1 MQFCQWL
8 VDNKDG
14 FSPPVD
20 EADIFVRQGIVD
32 EADVARMRG
41 VIV

>member
-1 MQFCQWL
+1 
-8 VDNKDG
+8 
-14 FSPPVD
+14 VD